1 MNPAASAEKNGATQT
16 KTIDQAAPKETLAGA
31 EKPIIA
37 EVTKSI
43 LAKVERGTLHLP
55 ANYSVDNALKSA
67 WLYLVQ
73 AVDKDKRPLL
83 QVCTRASVINALMQY
98 AIQGLNTDKK
108 QAYFIAYGQVCTM
121 QRSYFGDQ
129 AVAMRVKPGI
139 NFYYQVIHQGD
150 VVKLN
155 TVQGKTTVVI
165 HEREFDNLGSPITG
179 AYCGVI
185 TDDGEDLGA
194 EVMTIADIETSWS
207 MSKTYNP
214 ANDKS
219 THAKF
224 DKDMA
229 LRTVIRKRCKPIFN
243 TSDDAELLASIKGN
257 AVETASAEMD
267 AEVAEYANLEI
278 VDVDTKE
285 LPEPQE
291 FIKIPEN
298 DEPVAEPVEAPSPKE
313 AKPF

>member
-1 MNPAASAEKNGATQT
+1 MSTQATAEKNGTTTLKTTEPQT
-16 KTIDQAAPKETLAGA
+16 DEALAGA

-43 LAKVERGTLHLP
+43 MAYVERGTLHLP
-55 ANYSVDNALKSA
+55 ANYSVENALKSA
-67 WLYLVQ
+67 WLYLTQ

-83 QVCTRASVINALMQY
+83 KVCTRASVVNALMQY

-139 NFYYQVIHQGD
+139 NFYYQVIHEGD

-155 TVQGKTTVVI
+155 TFQGKTTVVV
-165 HEREFDNLGSPITG
+165 HEREFDNLDSPIKG
-179 AYCGVI
+179 AYAGVV

-194 EVMTIADIETSWS
+194 EVMTIADIEKSWS
-207 MSKTYNP
+207 MSPIYNP
-214 ANDKS
+214 EKPNPNG

-224 DKDMA
+224 DKEMA

-257 AVETASAEMD
+257 AVDGASAEMD

-285 LPEPQE
+285 LPEP
-291 FIKIPEN
+291 I
-298 DEPVAEPVEAPSPKE
+298 PVAEVVASQQAAEPAEVPAQE